1 MAGGNQA
8 TLKPKGKCREKPVF
22 LQTSPP
28 KKNMLIKEESVIVTT
43 SLTTS
48 LGSGTLGLQA
58 LGTDFRNKPK

>member
-8 TLKPKGKCREKPVF
+8 TLKPKGQVQRKTGV
-22 LQTSPP
+22 SANIPP